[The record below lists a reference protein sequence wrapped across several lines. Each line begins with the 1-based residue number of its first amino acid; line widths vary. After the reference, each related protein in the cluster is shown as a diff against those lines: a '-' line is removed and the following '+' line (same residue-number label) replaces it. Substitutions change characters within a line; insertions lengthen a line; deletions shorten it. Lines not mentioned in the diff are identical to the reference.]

1 MWFVYF
7 VVFIQTGMKITIL
20 TFAQTRTQLGFSEKN
35 LDCEPIETPRQI
47 FQRIAPQF
55 DPGKSVRVAVDQ
67 EYADW
72 DKPVGNATELA
83 LIPPVSGG

>member
-1 MWFVYF
+1 
-7 VVFIQTGMKITIL
+7 MKIKVL
-20 TFAQTRTQLGFSEKN
+20 TFAQTRTQLGFGEKDF
-35 LDCEPIETPRQI
+35 DCEPNETPREI
-47 FQRIAPQF
+47 FQRLAPQF
-55 DPGKSVRVAVDQ
+55 DPGKIIRVAVDQ